1 MTYMSDSYLVNI
13 QPGLVMTDDTPHLAA
28 GMLACII
35 NGLNAVL
42 ASECWLEVVIIRFL
56 AQPSPALATSRQL
69 SPSLHTSAS
78 RGLANRGQSTSS
90 HLTSLSS
97 YTPQADGT
105 IASNTLSL

>member
-1 MTYMSDSYLVNI
+1 MAYMSDSHPVNI

-56 AQPSPALATSRQL
+56 AQPSPAQ
-69 SPSLHTSAS
+69 PWQPPGNSAPVS
-78 RGLANRGQSTSS
+78 
-90 HLTSLSS
+90 
-97 YTPQADGT
+97 TPQLAEAWPAGARAPHL
-105 IASNTLSL
+105 I